1 MRAGK
6 IVQVDTPQRLYSEPR
21 DVFVAGFIGSPAMN
35 LVEATVHGGLVRFAD
50 LSIPLPPSAEVPEGE
65 VILGIRP
72 EDFEDSAHA
81 PGLPTIEVG
90 VEVLEELG
98 SDAHI
103 FFSVAAR
110 SITPQALEAG
120 DDARGLVP
128 ASGALFTA
136 RVDARTT
143 ARIGGRIELAIDTQ
157 RLQFFDCETG
167 LRLTAGRTA
176 AAPAELTALR

>member
-1 MRAGK
+1 M
-6 IVQVDTPQRLYSEPR
+6 
-21 DVFVAGFIGSPAMN
+21 
-35 LVEATVHGGLVRFAD
+35 
-50 LSIPLPPSAEVPEGE
+50 
-65 VILGIRP
+65 ILGIRP

-81 PGLPTIEVG
+81 PGLPTLEVT

-98 SDAHI
+98 SDSYV
-103 FFSVAAR
+103 FFSVSAR

-136 RVDARTT
+136 RVDARTS
-143 ARIGGRIELAIDTQ
+143 ARVGGRVELAVDPQ
-157 RLQFFDCETG
+157 RLQFFDRETG
-167 LRLTAGRTA
+167 SRLTGARPV